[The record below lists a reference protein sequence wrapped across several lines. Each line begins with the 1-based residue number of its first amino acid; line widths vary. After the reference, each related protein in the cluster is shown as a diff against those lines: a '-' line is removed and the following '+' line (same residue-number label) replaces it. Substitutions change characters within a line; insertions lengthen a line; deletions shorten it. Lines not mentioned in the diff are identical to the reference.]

1 MQTKLTLSVD
11 PAVVAAAKR
20 YASEH
25 GTSVS
30 SLVEH
35 YLAALTAYR
44 AATASPPILERLR
57 GSLRGADPSAH
68 EQDRL
73 EKYQ

>member
-1 MQTKLTLSVD
+1 MQAKLTLSVD
-11 PAVVAAAKR
+11 PAVVEAAKR
-20 YASEH
+20 YASQH

-35 YLAALTAYR
+35 YLAALTAYQT
-44 AATASPPILERLR
+44 ATDSLPILERLR

-68 EQDRL
+68 EQDRI
-73 EKYQ
+73 EKHQ